1 MLQQQLRYT
10 VKQRREDSVKTLRKN
25 NAEVKDIEEKI
36 FEVGKKL
43 RVLMEENQR
52 FKEVIQLQDQFLSLF
67 F

>member
-52 FKEVIQLQDQFLSLF
+52 FKEVIQLQDQFLSF